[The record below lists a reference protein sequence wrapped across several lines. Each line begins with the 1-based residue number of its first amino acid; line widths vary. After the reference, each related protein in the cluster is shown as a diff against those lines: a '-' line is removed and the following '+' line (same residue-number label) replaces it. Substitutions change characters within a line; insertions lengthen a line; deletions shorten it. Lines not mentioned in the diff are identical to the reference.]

1 MENYPKDYKYFAIP
15 PHSNQYFTEEDWSLA
30 EISGLIEVIERYKK
44 INIDMESIIGRL

>member
-1 MENYPKDYKYFAIP
+1 MENHPRDYKYFAIP

-44 INIDMESIIGRL
+44 INVDMELIIGRL